1 MFIFTSERNRGVLSV
16 NVVAGE
22 CNVKSSVCKQEEVAR
37 SRKKK
42 VVLRNK
48 KLETF

>member
-1 MFIFTSERNRGVLSV
+1 MFIFTSDRNCGVLSI

-37 SRKKK
+37 SRKKSSFK
-42 VVLRNK
+42 EQK
-48 KLETF
+48 T